1 MAIES
6 VVDSL
11 TKTIEL
17 NNPRGRRNHGRLLRP
32 NEFKEGSMKKW
43 VVILSIIS
51 LAGVLPAGTAAAAG
65 KFKIGVTT
73 IVSHPALEADQKGFE
88 QALADA
94 GLGPDKV
101 EYDYQN
107 AQGEM
112 SNAQQIAQKFKN
124 DKKDLVHAIATPT
137 AQAAVKVITNIP
149 IVYSS
154 VTDPVDAGLVKTM
167 DPDGGNVTGVSDAW
181 DINGQLTLYTQ
192 MLPQAKRWGTIYN
205 AGDANSVINVNR
217 LKDAAGNLGL
227 EIVEVTVS
235 NSSEVFTAAQSL
247 AGRVDAVYITS
258 DNTAVSAMEA
268 VAKFCNQADIPLF
281 AGDVDSVARG
291 CIAALGFD
299 YFQVGYTAGKKA
311 ALILKGEN
319 KAGEIPSSL
328 TENPSLYLN
337 LKAARD
343 QGVTLDRKYIDMA
356 EKIID

>member
-1 MAIES
+1 
-6 VVDSL
+6 
-11 TKTIEL
+11 
-17 NNPRGRRNHGRLLRP
+17 
-32 NEFKEGSMKKW
+32 MKKYCA
-43 VVILSIIS
+43 IIS
-51 LAGVLPAGTAAAAG
+51 ILCLAALLVAGSSMAAD

-88 QALADA
+88 AALADA

-112 SNAQQIAQKFKN
+112 SNAQQIAQKFKS
-124 DKKDLVHAIATPT
+124 DQVDLVHAIATPT
-137 AQAAVKVITNIP
+137 AQAAVKVITDIP
-149 IVYSS
+149 VVYSS

-167 DPDGGNVTGVSDAW
+167 GPDGGNVTGVSDAW
-181 DINGQLTLYTQ
+181 DIEGQFTLYQ
-192 MLPQAKRWGTIYN
+192 EMLPQAKKWGTIYN
-205 AGDANSVINVNR
+205 AGDANSVVNVNR
-217 LKDAAGNLGL
+217 LKEAAKKLGL

-247 AGRVDAVYITS
+247 TGRVDAIYITS
-258 DNTAVSAMEA
+258 DNTVVSAMEA

-281 AGDVDSVARG
+281 AGDIDSVARG
-291 CIAALGFD
+291 CVAALGFD

-311 ALILKGEN
+311 ALILKGEK

-337 LKAARD
+337 LKAAKN
-343 QGVTLDRKYIDMA
+343 QGVTVDKKFIEMA
-356 EKIID
+356 KKVIE